1 MYIVDDKVIV
11 RIPDPKTKSYREH
24 PAVIKEY
31 AGTAWSGGRGED
43 WYTVTLDSGKVTRV
57 REPNIS
63 HIPK

>member
-1 MYIVDDKVIV
+1 MYSVDDKAIV
-11 RIPDPKTKSYREH
+11 RIPDPKTKSYGEH

-31 AGTAWSGGRGED
+31 DGITWNGGWGEE
-43 WYTVTLDSGKVTRV
+43 WYTVILESGEVTRV